1 MASYRFRVLPVFS
14 QFFWP
19 LAFIFLGVSE
29 IVFGVITDNQPL
41 KSVKTKDAMLFKLFW
56 YNVFVLVDSD
66 LIFC

>member
-1 MASYRFRVLPVFS
+1 MFS

-41 KSVKTKDAMLFKLFW
+41 KSVKKKGCD
-56 YNVFVLVDSD
+56 VV
-66 LIFC
+66 